1 MEPVVEGG
9 DDGRIAALES
19 QLMVVAGLVTDLAE
33 AQRSESVLRQEAS
46 EAALAQSVDEARLT
60 EGLTA
65 VVELLRTDLEA
76 VATGL
81 ARARVELRTVT
92 ESHAAFRGEIA
103 EAESRL
109 ARSLDASRGELYDA
123 LHEGVTQARLE
134 VASLAQQLRRTEAVV
149 ARLVETQGG
158 EVTPAPAPVPV
169 TASLLDD
176 LDRQLQ
182 EAETRLAR
190 RISTG
195 DR

>member
-19 QLMVVAGLVTDLAE
+19 QLAAVAGLITDLAE
-33 AQRSESVLRQEAS
+33 AQRSESMRRQEAS

-60 EGLTA
+60 DGLTA
-65 VVELLRTDLEA
+65 VVELIRSDLQA
-76 VATGL
+76 VASGL
-81 ARARVELRTVT
+81 AQTRSAVDAYRAE
-92 ESHAAFRGEIA
+92 F
-103 EAESRL
+103 
-109 ARSLDASRGELYDA
+109 YDA
-123 LHEGVTQARLE
+123 LNEGVTQARLE
-134 VASLAQQLRRTEAVV
+134 VASLAQQLRRTEAAV

-158 EVTPAPAPVPV
+158 EATPAPAAAPVRP
-169 TASLLDD
+169 SLLDD

-190 RISTG
+190 RLSTR

>member
-19 QLMVVAGLVTDLAE
+19 QLVAVTGLITDLAQ
-33 AQRSESVLRQEAS
+33 AQRSESMRRQESS
-46 EAALAQSVDEARLT
+46 EAALARSVDEARVT

-65 VVELLRTDLEA
+65 VVELIRSDLEA

-81 ARARVELRTVT
+81 AHARAELRTVT
-92 ESHAAFRGEIA
+92 ESQAAFRGEIA
-103 EAESRL
+103 GVESRL
-109 ARSLDASRGELYDA
+109 ARSLDGFRTELYDA
-123 LHEGVTQARLE
+123 LNEGVTQARLE
-134 VASLAQQLRRTEAVV
+134 VASLAHQLRRTEAAV
-149 ARLVETQGG
+149 ARLAEAQGEDG
-158 EVTPAPAPVPV
+158 TPVPAPAPVRP
-169 TASLLDD
+169 SLLDD

-190 RISTG
+190 RLSTR